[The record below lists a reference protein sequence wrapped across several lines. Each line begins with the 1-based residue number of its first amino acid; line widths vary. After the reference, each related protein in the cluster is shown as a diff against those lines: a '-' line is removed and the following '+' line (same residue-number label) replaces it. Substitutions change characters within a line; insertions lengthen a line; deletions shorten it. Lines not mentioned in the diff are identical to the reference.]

1 MRQAGER
8 GIGMTVESGAITV
21 SAHLGL
27 TFYWRWI
34 GAVGQEGKVSTDS
47 GRSCEERQ
55 EEPKT

>member
-1 MRQAGER
+1 
-8 GIGMTVESGAITV
+8 MTVESGAIMV
-21 SAHLGL
+21 SARLGL